1 MEFKITII
9 LSHIADQTED
19 DMFLNAENY
28 IQDDMKDGS
37 LNIENVEDITYYPN
51 SLKTENSEIK
61 ELKMHL
67 SAFKYGTIDKDDLI
81 NALEQILYDDNKIE
95 KRLIKLI

>member
-1 MEFKITII
+1 
-9 LSHIADQTED
+9 
-19 DMFLNAENY
+19 
-28 IQDDMKDGS
+28 
-37 LNIENVEDITYYPN
+37 
-51 SLKTENSEIK
+51 
-61 ELKMHL
+61 MHL